1 MSTSSSCGRNG
12 AVRPYIRSKVP
23 RLRWTPE
30 LHHCFVQAIERLGG
44 HKKATPKL
52 VLQIMDVKGLTISH
66 VKSHLQ
72 MFRSMR
78 GDLGRAPDASF
89 IPQRKQSFEEHDDGC
104 LDHEVNVMGFLS
116 PSSQP
121 IRESDPQVIYTVPR
135 RSKPIR
141 ESDPQALY
149 SKPTR
154 SKRAKIET
162 TSCSISERQQQ
173 WSQTTHEMTPYGYDD
188 YGLVLANGE
197 IIKDP
202 SLAALSLP
210 QQHHCLYNFNPFFKS
225 ALQESEFFKINKLQ
239 DEKHDPKMHKQDSR
253 GRAHT
258 EGGDCQ
264 LSLSLSL
271 PHPSSHMSNASSSE
285 EMSGVFSSYPGSSF
299 NYKDCSTFSS
309 ANCSVDLNLSI
320 ALCGN

>member
-78 GDLGRAPDASF
+78 GDLTRAPDGSF
-89 IPQRKQSFEEHDDGC
+89 SHQRKQSFEEHSDGC
-104 LDHEVNVMGFLS
+104 LDHEVHVMGFLS
-116 PSSQP
+116 APNP
-121 IRESDPQVIYTVPR
+121 IPESDPQVMYSVPR
-135 RSKPIR
+135 RSKPIG
-141 ESDPQALY
+141 ESDPQAIF
-149 SKPTR
+149 SDPSR
-154 SKRAKIET
+154 SKRARIEN
-162 TSCSISERQQQ
+162 TSCSIPERQQQQ
-173 WSQTTHEMTPYGYDD
+173 WSQTTHETAPYPFDD
-188 YGLVLANGE
+188 YGLVLANGV
-197 IIKDP
+197 
-202 SLAALSLP
+202 SLP
-210 QQHHCLYNFNPFFKS
+210 QQQRYLYNFNPFLKS
-225 ALQESEFFKINKLQ
+225 VLQESDFFKI
-239 DEKHDPKMHKQDSR
+239 DEAKMHKMVNT

-264 LSLSLSL
+264 LSLCLSL
-271 PHPSSHMSNASSSE
+271 HHPSSNTSIASSSE
-285 EMSGVFSSYPGSSF
+285 EMGGAISAF
-299 NYKDCSTFSS
+299 NFKDCSTFSS
-309 ANCSVDLNLSI
+309 ANRGVDLNLSI

>member
-78 GDLGRAPDASF
+78 GDLSRAPADGSF
-89 IPQRKQSFEEHDDGC
+89 TQQRKQSFEEHSDGC
-104 LDHEVNVMGFLS
+104 LDHEVNVMGLVS
-116 PSSQP
+116 ASKLIP
-121 IRESDPQVIYTVPR
+121 ESDPQVIYSVPR

-141 ESDPQALY
+141 ESDPQAIY
-149 SKPTR
+149 TNPSS
-154 SKRAKIET
+154 SKRARIET
-162 TSCSISERQQQ
+162 TSCSVSEQQQRQ
-173 WSQTTHEMTPYGYDD
+173 WSQTTHETAPYTFND
-188 YGLVLANGE
+188 YGGVLANGV
-197 IIKDP
+197 
-202 SLAALSLP
+202 SLP
-210 QQHHCLYNFNPFFKS
+210 QQHHFLYNFNPFFKS
-225 ALQESEFFKINKLQ
+225 ALQESDFFKI
-239 DEKHDPKMHKQDSR
+239 DEKHELKMHKQESR
-253 GRAHT
+253 GRALT

-285 EMSGVFSSYPGSSF
+285 EMGGAISSLK
-299 NYKDCSTFSS
+299 YKDCSAFSS
-309 ANCSVDLNLSI
+309 ASRGVDLNLSI

>member
-30 LHHCFVQAIERLGG
+30 LHHCFVQAIESLGG

-78 GDLGRAPDASF
+78 SGDLSRAPDGSF
-89 IPQRKQSFEEHDDGC
+89 THQRKQSFEEHSDGC

-116 PSSQP
+116 ASKP
-121 IRESDPQVIYTVPR
+121 IPESDPQVIYSVPR
-135 RSKPIR
+135 RSKPIT
-141 ESDPQALY
+141 ESDPRAIY
-149 SKPTR
+149 TDPSH
-154 SKRAKIET
+154 SKRARIET

-173 WSQTTHEMTPYGYDD
+173 WSQTTHETAPYSYDD
-188 YGLVLANGE
+188 YGLVLANGV
-197 IIKDP
+197 
-202 SLAALSLP
+202 SMP
-210 QQHHCLYNFNPFFKS
+210 QPQHYLYNFNNPFLKS
-225 ALQESEFFKINKLQ
+225 AFQESDFFKIH
-239 DEKHDPKMHKQDSR
+239 EKHEAKLHKQENT
-253 GRAHT
+253 GRAQK
-258 EGGDCQ
+258 EVGGCQ

-271 PHPSSHMSNASSSE
+271 HHPSSNTSIASSSE
-285 EMSGVFSSYPGSSF
+285 DIGGAISGF
-299 NYKDCSTFSS
+299 NYKDCSAFSP
-309 ANCSVDLNLSI
+309 ANRGVDLNLSI